1 MTQIEK
7 LKTDLASARSHCTS
21 AQAEASNSKAD
32 KNHAERDAV
41 SMGALLRD
49 IAVAS
54 GFDVRRPLAH
64 LPHHIRCAMQ
74 KLAA

>member
-1 MTQIEK
+1 
-7 LKTDLASARSHCTS
+7 
-21 AQAEASNSKAD
+21 
-32 KNHAERDAV
+32 
-41 SMGALLRD
+41 MGALLRD